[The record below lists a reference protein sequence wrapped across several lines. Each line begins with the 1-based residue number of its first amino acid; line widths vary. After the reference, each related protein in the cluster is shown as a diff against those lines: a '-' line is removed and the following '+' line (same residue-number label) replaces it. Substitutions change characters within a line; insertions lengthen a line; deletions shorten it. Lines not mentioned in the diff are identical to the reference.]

1 MAAEPNSSFH
11 QEDTLASGF
20 HRHDISFQSGAVSS
34 TSEMLP
40 MGGYYGMNSS
50 SGNLMFCDSSSIMS
64 SGSPT
69 TIAPGNSSGSL
80 LLDSVPGLK
89 HDAGLAVEWTEEEQ
103 YKLEDGLVKFKEE
116 PSIMKYVKIAAILR
130 DKTVRDVALRCRWMA
145 RKRRKQEES
154 FLIRKANSRKDKFME
169 SSSKAT
175 FPSASIPSVAPY
187 SFQQN
192 QMDQNQRLK
201 CQVLGSKAKEL
212 IQQNL
217 QAFNQIDSNITCLKE
232 SSAASLVMVGCS
244 QLQDNIDLLCRAR
257 ENINNVNVI
266 LNNMREFSGK
276 MRQMQDLPVS
286 IDQNLANRILPRTP
300 PILVFGVHKGLQVCN
315 PITSQAIYDLRR
327 GRVEITD

>member
-1 MAAEPNSSFH
+1 MASESNSSFY

-20 HRHDISFQSGAVSS
+20 HRHDISFQPGAVSS

-40 MGGYYGMNSS
+40 MGGYYGMNGS
-50 SGNLMFCDSSSIMS
+50 SGNLMFCDSASIVS
-64 SGSPT
+64 GGSPT
-69 TIAPGNSSGSL
+69 AITPGNSSGSL

-103 YKLEDGLVKFKEE
+103 YRLEDGLVKFKDE

-130 DKTVRDVALRCRWMA
+130 EKTVRDVALRCRWMA

-154 FLIRKANSRKDKFME
+154 FMIRKANSRKDKFVE
-169 SSSKAT
+169 SSSKTT
-175 FPSASIPSVAPY
+175 FPSTSIPSVAPY

-212 IQQNL
+212 LQQNL
-217 QAFNQIDSNITCLKE
+217 LAFNQIDGNITCLKE
-232 SSAASLVMVGCS
+232 SSGASLVTVGCNG
-244 QLQDNIDLLCRAR
+244 QMQDNINLLCRAR
-257 ENINNVNVI
+257 ENINNINVI

-300 PILVFGVHKGLQVCN
+300 P
-315 PITSQAIYDLRR
+315 
-327 GRVEITD
+327 